1 MQEAQ
6 GKNNAQSL
14 FGVHQIPTDN
24 PIRALLDGV
33 EPSGVYPMFAS
44 LFQGLH
50 QKGVADRYRALG
62 NTLALALDGTRYFS
76 AQEDP
81 VRMLFDAI
89 ACQWPGDL
97 FSLGSAARVGQAGS
111 RQGDPLSTG
120 IVNIRPTHAR
130 NSTGE

>member
-50 QKGVADRYRALG
+50 QEGVADRYRALS
-62 NTLALALDGTRYFS
+62 NTWLLARDGKRYFS
-76 AQEDP
+76 SQKIQCACCLTPSHANGQVTYFHSVVLP
-81 VRMLFDAI
+81 VLVK
-89 ACQWPGDL
+89 PGLDK
-97 FSLGSAARVGQAGS
+97 VI
-111 RQGDPLSTG
+111 P
-120 IVNIRPTHAR
+120 
-130 NSTGE
+130 